1 MSGEGRM
8 RGTQVALLVVATA
21 LVAAVAL
28 SSVLS
33 ENHAA
38 PLALMMVD
46 RQRQGRVSQAL
57 AHTYSDVVREKAPIA
72 GRCR

>member
-1 MSGEGRM
+1 M
-8 RGTQVALLVVATA
+8 RGTQTAILVVSTA

-33 ENHAA
+33 KNHAG
-38 PLALMMVD
+38 PTALMMVD

-57 AHTYSDVVREKAPIA
+57 AHTYSDVVREKAPVA